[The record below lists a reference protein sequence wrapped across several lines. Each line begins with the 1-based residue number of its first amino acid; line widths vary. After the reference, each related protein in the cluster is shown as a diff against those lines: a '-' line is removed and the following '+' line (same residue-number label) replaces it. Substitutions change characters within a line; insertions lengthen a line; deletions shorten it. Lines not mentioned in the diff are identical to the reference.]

1 MEAQKSG
8 TPCFFVSIPTIEL
21 NDTYIVGIL
30 ITLFISK

>member
-1 MEAQKSG
+1 MG
-8 TPCFFVSIPTIEL
+8 RRVFFVSIPTIEL